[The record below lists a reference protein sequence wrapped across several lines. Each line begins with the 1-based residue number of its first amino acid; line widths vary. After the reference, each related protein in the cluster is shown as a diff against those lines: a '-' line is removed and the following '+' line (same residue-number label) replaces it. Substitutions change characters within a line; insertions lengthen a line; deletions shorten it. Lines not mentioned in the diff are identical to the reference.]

1 MRRSLARMGR
11 ACRPFS
17 ATRSDAQPGRLAPA
31 SLAVC
36 ATLIAFVLLLVPAA
50 FAPAAHAQNFGVR
63 QLNGKV
69 LNGSDAPLPGAIVY
83 LQNSRNNDIKSY
95 ISEKD
100 GAYHFANLS
109 ADTDYTLW
117 AAYQGKKSST
127 KTLSSFDTR
136 KQVYIDLKIK

>member
-1 MRRSLARMGR
+1 VRVSLASMDRVR
-11 ACRPFS
+11 RRVS
-17 ATRSDAQPGRLAPA
+17 TTRSHASPGCPAPA
-31 SLAVC
+31 LLAVC
-36 ATLIAFVLLLVPAA
+36 AALIAFVLFLVPAA
-50 FAPAAHAQNFGVR
+50 FTPVVHAQNFGVR

-69 LNGSDAPLPGAIVY
+69 LNGNDAPLPGAIVY
-83 LQNSRNNDIKSY
+83 VQNSRNNDIKSY

-136 KQVYIDLKIK
+136 KQVYVDLKIK